1 MSIQGFALRH
11 MIRGEQMA
19 TTVGQ
24 YCIKVSDLDRSVHFY
39 VDLLGLKV
47 QGRTEIPNV
56 NEVHLAADSGGGR
69 LQLAKFAETMS
80 PQPLDHG
87 NALWKTYI
95 NVDDCQAT
103 WQRVVDAGYT
113 SVMDPERLERW
124 PVIVAFVYDP
134 DGYLIELIQHD
145 GPRPGE

>member
-1 MSIQGFALRH
+1 
-11 MIRGEQMA
+11 MA

-24 YCIKVSDLDRSVHFY
+24 YCIKVSDLEKSVDFY
-39 VDLLGLKV
+39 VNLLGLKE

-56 NEVHLAADSGGGR
+56 QEVHVAADVGGGR

-80 PQPLDHG
+80 PQPIDHG
-87 NALWKTYI
+87 NALWKTYV

-103 WQRVVDAGYT
+103 WQKVVDAGYQ

-124 PVIVAFVYDP
+124 PVIVAFVMDP
-134 DGYLIELIQHD
+134 DGYLVELVQHD
-145 GPRPGE
+145 GTPPGS